1 MTSQFNSSILLS
13 YKIKKAKLN
22 NNNNMNITIGNY
34 RIKRADDLNL
44 VVENFRTPALSKN
57 PKIAEKQSHEKKW
70 HFMGYCDKPELALNK
85 IVTHSLVNEE
95 IEGASNF
102 MEKIVELRR
111 EIKDAVSQIQT

>member
-1 MTSQFNSSILLS
+1 MTFCFNSSILLS

-44 VVENFRTPALSKN
+44 VVENLRKPALSKN
-57 PKIAEKQSHEKKW
+57 PKIAEKQSLKKKW
-70 HFMGYCDKPELALNK
+70 HFMGYCDKPELAFNK

-102 MEKIVELRR
+102 IEKIVELRQS
-111 EIKDAVSQIQT
+111 IKEAVSQIG

>member
-13 YKIKKAKLN
+13 YKLKKAKLN
-22 NNNNMNITIGNY
+22 NNHNMNITIGNY

-44 VVENFRTPALSKN
+44 VVENLRKPALSKN
-57 PKIAEKQSHEKKW
+57 PKIAERQSHEKKW
-70 HFMGYCDKPELALNK
+70 HFMGYCDKPELAFNK